1 MCKMINTPRSQP
13 STSTL
18 YRNDRFPY
26 TVPVSFVEICFHL
39 TLPLAERVMK
49 SYAVTILMK
58 RLQQYFQMVNTMNI
72 ACGSNFRV
80 YG

>member
-1 MCKMINTPRSQP
+1 MQTCAKRSIP
-13 STSTL
+13 PILLCIETTGFL
-18 YRNDRFPY
+18 I
-26 TVPVSFVEICFHL
+26 PVSFIEICFHL

-72 ACGSNFRV
+72 ACDSNFRV